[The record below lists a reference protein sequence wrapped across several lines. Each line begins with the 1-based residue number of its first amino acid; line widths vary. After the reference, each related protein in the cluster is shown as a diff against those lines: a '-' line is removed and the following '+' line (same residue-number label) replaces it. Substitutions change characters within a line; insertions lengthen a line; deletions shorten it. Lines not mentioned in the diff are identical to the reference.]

1 MRVSFATVRSAA
13 AFTVISALI
22 CALIC
27 ISVPPVSAM
36 AAPVTSATDISG
48 SDVGVSGSDAA
59 FGQPDPHFQRV
70 SMIPLNVDIP
80 YFYQEV
86 ANISGMY
93 IFTMPD
99 GTVYKRIYGSL
110 DGEFGWYEPK
120 GYDYKVEPGF
130 PIIDTDKDVEMYED
144 ALEAAG
150 ITKEYTSDYYGI
162 LPPEQGT
169 VSVTALF
176 GRPAMLIYIFCGIV
190 TAVLCLIILISSRF
204 NKNGRK

>member
-1 MRVSFATVRSAA
+1 MRLSPRAARAA
-13 AFTVISALI
+13 AALCVLL
-22 CALIC
+22 CALLLGSRAAYAQEAPI
-27 ISVPPVSAM
+27 IPVPV
-36 AAPVTSATDISG
+36 
-48 SDVGVSGSDAA
+48 VSGADVSGADI
-59 FGQPDPHFQRV
+59 PEVDPHFQRV

-86 ANISGMY
+86 ANVSGMY

-99 GTVYKRIYGSL
+99 GRVYKRIYGAL
-110 DGEFGWYEPK
+110 DGEFGWYEPQ
-120 GYDYKVEPGF
+120 GYDYKVVPGS
-130 PIIDTDKDVEMYED
+130 PPVDTRKDTEMYED

-176 GRPAMLIYIFCGIV
+176 GRPAMLIYVFCGIV
-190 TAVLCLIILISSRF
+190 TAVLCFIILISSRF
-204 NKNGRK
+204 TGNKKKRPRPHE